1 MITLQNGQA
10 PKYALAC
17 TVWYFFSETFLML
30 FWRGVFLLLKALN
43 SGAIQK
49 QTQRSLNWPDKEFCW
64 MCFFEETQQRKPEV
78 VKFSSFVILAVFAQ
92 PSWTGYQD
100 YITPNKL
107 ILSVP
112 SDFSFTPAQQISIKI
127 FKNFKVV
134 LPETVYSAVTFSVAK
149 VLVSAVGEISSDLY
163 GLSGCDILNLTFCR
177 LDFHQLLIK
186 IS

>member
-1 MITLQNGQA
+1 
-10 PKYALAC
+10 
-17 TVWYFFSETFLML
+17 ML

-43 SGAIQK
+43 SGALPK

-92 PSWTGYQD
+92 PSWRGYQD

-149 VLVSAVGEISSDLY
+149 VLVSAAEYWDTSRTEEGFSPEQLEGDLLVRNPGAVEEKQRSSGGVRY
-163 GLSGCDILNLTFCR
+163 SVAE
-177 LDFHQLLIK
+177 
-186 IS
+186 